1 MVDTVFTIGFT
12 QKSAPVFFEAL
23 REAGVT
29 RLLDVRVQNRSQL
42 AGFTKQGDLPYLL
55 EQILGVS
62 YTHEPQLAPTTEL
75 MRDYRAERLDF
86 DAFAAQYVALLAE
99 RAVESA
105 LEPAI
110 LDASTVLLCS
120 EAEPDHCHRRLALEY
135 LERHWGRREVV
146 HL

>member
-1 MVDTVFTIGFT
+1 M
-12 QKSAPVFFEAL
+12 
-23 REAGVT
+23 T

-62 YTHEPQLAPTTEL
+62 YAHEPQLAPTTEL

-99 RAVESA
+99 REVESA

-120 EAEPDHCHRRLALEY
+120 EAEPDHCHRRRALQY
-135 LERHWGRREVV
+135 LEQHSGPREVV